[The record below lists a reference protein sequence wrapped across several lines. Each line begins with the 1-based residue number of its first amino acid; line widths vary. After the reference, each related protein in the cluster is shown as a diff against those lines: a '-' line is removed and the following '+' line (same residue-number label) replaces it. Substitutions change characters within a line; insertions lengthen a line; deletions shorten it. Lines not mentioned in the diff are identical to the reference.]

1 MHAYPPTALIA
12 IGAVVAA
19 LIAAAVAFVGVV
31 VSKEQKVSE
40 FRQAWIDSLRRD
52 LSRFIA
58 LLEAKHNDETA
69 IELSKK
75 YNRIVLRLNP
85 TKDTKLRARVDDA
98 YRAYR
103 SANMDQLAT
112 TITTLRNDFQELFKM
127 EWERVK
133 AGERVYRTTK
143 WVPLALVIIVL
154 VIVWA
159 MLTRNL
165 PFVVAGSSN

>member
-1 MHAYPPTALIA
+1 MLAYPATVLIA

-19 LIAAAVAFVGVV
+19 LIAAAVAFVGLV

-40 FRQAWIDSLRRD
+40 FRQAWIDSLRKD

-58 LLEAKHNDETA
+58 LLQAVRNDETT
-69 IELSKK
+69 IELNEK

-85 TKDTKLRARVDDA
+85 RKDADLRARVDDA
-98 YRAYR
+98 HRAYSAVDMNRLAASTTNLR
-103 SANMDQLAT
+103 S
-112 TITTLRNDFQELFKM
+112 DFQELFKT

-133 AGERVYRTTK
+133 AGELVYRTTK
-143 WVPLALVIIVL
+143 WVPLALVIVVL

-159 MLTRNL
+159 MLMGNL
-165 PFVVAGSSN
+165 PFEVGSN